1 MSTDDTA
8 LELAIPQGT
17 REYAGELVIGV
28 GGVFSNPPSV
38 LLSVSDRRQQDRESE
53 QLLLDVGSSGRY
65 DDWQVTVVETFR
77 ERDHDFARLKV
88 EVAR

>member
-1 MSTDDTA
+1 MSADDTA

-17 REYAGELVIGV
+17 RDYAGELVIGV
-28 GGVFSNPPSV
+28 GGVFSNPPSA
-38 LLSVSDRRQQDRESE
+38 LLSISDRRQQDREAE

-65 DDWQVTVVETFR
+65 DEWQVTVVEIYQ
-77 ERDHDFARLKV
+77 ERGHDFARLKV

>member
-1 MSTDDTA
+1 MSTDDIA

-17 REYAGELVIGV
+17 RDYAGELVIGV
-28 GGVFSNPPSV
+28 GGVFSNPPSA
-38 LLSVSDRRQQDRESE
+38 LLSVSDRRQQDREAE
-53 QLLLDVGSSGRY
+53 QLLLEVGAIGRY
-65 DDWQVTVVETFR
+65 DGWQVTVIGIYR